1 MEEELDTSNQ
11 AQKKSISESLEALD
25 TLQDELADKV
35 AELDNLFYANERSY
49 DMRFILQ
56 TGLLV
61 LVFWIVSE
69 IKNRT
74 DGQVIESV
82 WNLTLCFGI
91 FWLAPFG
98 LWIVG
103 LLYRK
108 NSPPKTLAE
117 KREDAIYIQGARVIT
132 TQIDDLETRIRGRR
146 QSVKDREKNITDC
159 KLKKSR
165 LKDLE
170 EKALKDAE
178 LIAEKHK
185 NVIIKEQMIE
195 SKTLKVLELE
205 KENAE
210 IWTSISDLI
219 PSEFH

>member
-1 MEEELDTSNQ
+1 MSEQNFVRNGLKQIDGAMVLIYGIEMLRDEIQKFESEISSKKSALAEILESTISETEVEGNISNLILKMEEELDTSIQ

-117 KREDAIYIQGARVIT
+117 KRGCNLQ
-132 TQIDDLETRIRGRR
+132 L
-146 QSVKDREKNITDC
+146 
-159 KLKKSR
+159 
-165 LKDLE
+165 
-170 EKALKDAE
+170 
-178 LIAEKHK
+178 
-185 NVIIKEQMIE
+185 
-195 SKTLKVLELE
+195 
-205 KENAE
+205 
-210 IWTSISDLI
+210 
-219 PSEFH
+219 